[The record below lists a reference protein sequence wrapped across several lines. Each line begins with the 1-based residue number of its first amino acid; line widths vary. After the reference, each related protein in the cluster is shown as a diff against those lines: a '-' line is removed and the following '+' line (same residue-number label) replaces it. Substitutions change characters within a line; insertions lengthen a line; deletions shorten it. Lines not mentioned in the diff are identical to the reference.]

1 MLQND
6 NNGMKRLSEQAAAEE
21 VIQNENRIDTL
32 VTYALRQVGY
42 GNDGWVVT
50 YWTDQD
56 TDDEIPEGYLVIC
69 CIGCGDE
76 DGVKV
81 SEDVYLSELIKAC
94 RQHGLS
100 ERADL
105 LKKFLKN
112 RGISHDLV
120 EADADRCL
128 ERWKQLIP
136 FLIQNNWH
144 IDGEMI
150 VSPSG
155 GRKINTMVYTGDLN
169 VMYRET
175 AQDLALSSH
184 HIWQEDCHS
193 LLNAL
198 NELFLAEDRAALF
211 KE

>member
-1 MLQND
+1 MHQND
-6 NNGMKRLSEQAAAEE
+6 NAERNHLSEQAAAAE
-21 VIQNENRIDTL
+21 VIQNEKHIDTL

-56 TDDEIPEGYLVIC
+56 TDDEIPEGYIDIC
-69 CIGCGDE
+69 CIGCSD
-76 DGVKV
+76 DVGVKV
-81 SEDVYLSELIKAC
+81 REDVYLTELIKAC
-94 RQHGLS
+94 HQQGLN

-105 LKKFLKN
+105 LNKFLKN
-112 RGISHDLV
+112 RDISHDLV
-120 EADADRCL
+120 EADAERCL
-128 ERWKQLIP
+128 ERWKTLIP

-155 GRKINTMVYTGDLN
+155 GRKINTRFYTDDLN

-175 AQDLALSSH
+175 AQDLALNSNQ
-184 HIWQEDCHS
+184 IWQEDCHS

-198 NELFLAEDRAALF
+198 SELFLAEDRAALF